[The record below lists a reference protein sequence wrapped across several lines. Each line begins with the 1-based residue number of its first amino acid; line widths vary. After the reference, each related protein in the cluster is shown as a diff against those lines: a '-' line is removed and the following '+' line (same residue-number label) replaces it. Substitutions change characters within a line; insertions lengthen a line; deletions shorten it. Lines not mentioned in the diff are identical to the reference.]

1 MAGCLSTQGIAPSE
15 QRLAPDHLQL
25 DAAIAQAGQ
34 DAGWPRQ
41 RWWQAFGDPQ
51 LDAWIDQ
58 ALAGSPSLAE
68 ARARVRMA
76 ASLAGAAEAVESP
89 QVDAKA
95 SLSRHRWPTDY
106 FYGPGELART
116 TTWNNEAAL
125 GLSYAFDFWGRES
138 SIAEHYQD
146 LARMSAA
153 QARMAQLELEG
164 NVVRAYV
171 QLSLQYAERD
181 IAQALL
187 DQQQAILDLA
197 RRRLGGGLGTQFEVS
212 QAEVPLPETRRRLEA
227 VEEAIAL
234 SRNQLAALAGK
245 GPGAAAALR
254 RPSLSLAAQPG
265 LPARLPVELLGHRPD
280 LVASRWQVAAEARG
294 VDAAE
299 ADFYPNVDL
308 VASVG
313 YNAVGG
319 GMLEFLRGQKF
330 NYGIGPALSL
340 PIFDGGRRRALLG
353 EASASYDAAV
363 ARYNGTLVQA
373 LRDVS
378 DQLIRVRSLAR
389 QQQLADD
396 SVAAAQHTYEL
407 ATQAYQGGLTDY
419 LNVLNAQTRLFQQ
432 QEVAQQVH
440 AGRLA
445 AHAGLVIALGGGL
458 GEPDQAPDDA
468 RLLPERVPLRTP
480 EAR

>member
-25 DAAIAQAGQ
+25 DAAIVQAGQ

-116 TTWNNEAAL
+116 TTWNNDAAL

-138 SIAEHYQD
+138 SIAEHYQG

-171 QLSLQYAERD
+171 QLSL
-181 IAQALL
+181 
-187 DQQQAILDLA
+187 
-197 RRRLGGGLGTQFEVS
+197 
-212 QAEVPLPETRRRLEA
+212 
-227 VEEAIAL
+227 
-234 SRNQLAALAGK
+234 
-245 GPGAAAALR
+245 
-254 RPSLSLAAQPG
+254 
-265 LPARLPVELLGHRPD
+265 
-280 LVASRWQVAAEARG
+280 
-294 VDAAE
+294 
-299 ADFYPNVDL
+299 
-308 VASVG
+308 
-313 YNAVGG
+313 
-319 GMLEFLRGQKF
+319 
-330 NYGIGPALSL
+330 
-340 PIFDGGRRRALLG
+340 
-353 EASASYDAAV
+353 
-363 ARYNGTLVQA
+363 
-373 LRDVS
+373 
-378 DQLIRVRSLAR
+378 
-389 QQQLADD
+389 
-396 SVAAAQHTYEL
+396 
-407 ATQAYQGGLTDY
+407 
-419 LNVLNAQTRLFQQ
+419 
-432 QEVAQQVH
+432 
-440 AGRLA
+440 
-445 AHAGLVIALGGGL
+445 
-458 GEPDQAPDDA
+458 
-468 RLLPERVPLRTP
+468 
-480 EAR
+480 

>member
-1 MAGCLSTQGIAPSE
+1 M
-15 QRLAPDHLQL
+15 
-25 DAAIAQAGQ
+25 
-34 DAGWPRQ
+34 
-41 RWWQAFGDPQ
+41 
-51 LDAWIDQ
+51 
-58 ALAGSPSLAE
+58 
-68 ARARVRMA
+68 
-76 ASLAGAAEAVESP
+76 
-89 QVDAKA
+89 
-95 SLSRHRWPTDY
+95 
-106 FYGPGELART
+106 
-116 TTWNNEAAL
+116 
-125 GLSYAFDFWGRES
+125 
-138 SIAEHYQD
+138 
-146 LARMSAA
+146 
-153 QARMAQLELEG
+153 
-164 NVVRAYV
+164 
-171 QLSLQYAERD
+171 
-181 IAQALL
+181 
-187 DQQQAILDLA
+187 
-197 RRRLGGGLGTQFEVS
+197 
-212 QAEVPLPETRRRLEA
+212 
-227 VEEAIAL
+227 
-234 SRNQLAALAGK
+234 
-245 GPGAAAALR
+245 
-254 RPSLSLAAQPG
+254 
-265 LPARLPVELLGHRPD
+265 ELLGHRPD

-458 GEPDQAPDDA
+458 GEPDQAPDDVH
-468 RLLPERVPLRTP
+468 LLPERVPLRTP